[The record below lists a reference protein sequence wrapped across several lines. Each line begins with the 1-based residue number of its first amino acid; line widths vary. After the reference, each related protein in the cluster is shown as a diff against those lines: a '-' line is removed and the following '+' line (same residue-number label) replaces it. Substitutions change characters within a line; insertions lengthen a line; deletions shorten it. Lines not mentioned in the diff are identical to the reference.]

1 MPSDR
6 FLKNM
11 NRVHR
16 GLRALSFGKIGWTAA
31 NMPVLELTTTGR
43 TSGRPRTVLLTS
55 PVQDGD
61 NLVIVASKGG
71 EPTHPAWY
79 LNLVEDP
86 NVIVTTIDRTRPMLA
101 RTAVADERAELWP
114 RIVAAARNYADYQR
128 KTDREIPVVI
138 LEPVP
143 A

>member
-86 NVIVTTIDRTRPMLA
+86 NVIVTTIDRTRPMFA

>member
-1 MPSDR
+1 MPSDL

-16 GLRALSFGKIGWTAA
+16 VIRAASFGKVGWVAA

-43 TSGRPRTVLLTS
+43 KSGEARTVLLTS
-55 PVQDGD
+55 PVQKGESV
-61 NLVIVASKGG
+61 VIIASKGG

-79 LNLVEDP
+79 LNLVADP
-86 NVIVTTIDRTRPMLA
+86 NVVVKTENETKAMMA
-101 RTAVADERAELWP
+101 RVADADERAELWP
-114 RIVAAARNYADYQR
+114 QVVAAARNYADYQK

-138 LEPVP
+138 LDP

>member
-43 TSGRPRTVLLTS
+43 TSGRLRTVLLTS
-55 PVQDGD
+55 PVQDGE

-86 NVIVTTIDRTRPMLA
+86 NVTVTTIDRTRPMLA